1 MKVSRAKGVSMNAF
15 CRRRTYFLSGFDPRG
30 VSHYQ
35 RLFAGVLKQRGVRL
49 GPRQAGERITRWPL
63 AGRQAELAFL
73 HWDDIA
79 RAHWPI
85 HPWPILC
92 QLLGFAWIY
101 VSQGY
106 WLVTARLCPGVALCG
121 IYPSMV
127 LLLVLVLAL
136 AGAALAAALWLPL
149 APLVLSLMLWQGWRW
164 ADQLGVV
171 WLSRSILFTD
181 RLGKAR
187 DRTLPQRVH
196 ELAQAL
202 IALERNDPAA
212 EVLLVGHSS
221 GSFVMVMLA
230 AELRRQPAAASLLPR
245 LRLLSLGQN
254 LANLALYPAA
264 YSFRADLAVLATAPQ
279 LPWRDYSSY
288 HDLLCFAGVNPYR
301 ACGMPEPQ
309 GGSYP
314 QLELLD
320 LCTPRHLHHRRQ
332 WLGVLFD
339 LHFDYLRDAATG
351 VDLAGLI
358 AAEVAC

>member
-1 MKVSRAKGVSMNAF
+1 MVGGATGVSTTAF

-30 VSHYQ
+30 VAHYQ
-35 RLFAGVLKQRGVRL
+35 RLFAAVLKQRGVRL

-63 AGRQAELAFL
+63 AGRPAELVFL

-79 RAHWPI
+79 RAHWPT
-85 HPWPILC
+85 HPLLLLR

-101 VSQGY
+101 VSGGY
-106 WLVTARLCPGVALCG
+106 WLATARLCPGVALCG
-121 IYPSMV
+121 LYPLMV
-127 LLLVLVLAL
+127 SLSVLVLAL
-136 AGAALAAALWLPL
+136 AGAALAAAVWLPL
-149 APLVLSLMLWQGWRW
+149 APLVLVLVLWQGWRW
-164 ADQLGVV
+164 ADRLGVV

-187 DRTLPQRVH
+187 DRTLPQRVR

-202 IALERNDPAA
+202 IALEHNDPAA
-212 EVLLVGHSS
+212 EVVLVGHSS
-221 GSFVMVMLA
+221 GSLVLVMLA
-230 AELRRQPAAASLLPR
+230 AELRRQPAAASLLPK

-264 YSFRADLAVLATAPQ
+264 DAFRADLAGLAVEPR
-279 LPWRDYSSY
+279 LPWRDCSSH

-301 ACGMPEPQ
+301 ACGIPAPET
-309 GGSYP
+309 GSYP

-320 LCTPRHLHHRRQ
+320 LRTPRRLHHWWQ

-351 VDLAGLI
+351 VDLAGLM
-358 AAEVAC
+358 AAEVDC

>member
-1 MKVSRAKGVSMNAF
+1 MVGGATGVSTTAF

-30 VSHYQ
+30 VAQYQ

-49 GPRQAGERITRWPL
+49 GPRQAGERITRWSL
-63 AGRQAELAFL
+63 AGRPAELAFL

-79 RAHWPI
+79 RAHWPT
-85 HPWPILC
+85 HPWPLLR
-92 QLLGFAWIY
+92 QLLGFA
-101 VSQGY
+101 
-106 WLVTARLCPGVALCG
+106 LVYLTNLGFAYARVCPGVALCG
-121 IYPSMV
+121 LYPLMV

-136 AGAALAAALWLPL
+136 AGAALAAAVWLPL
-149 APLVLSLMLWQGWRW
+149 APLVLVLVLWQGWRW
-164 ADQLGVV
+164 ADRLGVV

-187 DRTLPQRVH
+187 DRTLPQRVR

-202 IALERNDPAA
+202 IALEHNDPAA
-212 EVLLVGHSS
+212 EVVLVGHSS

-230 AELRRQPAAASLLPR
+230 AELRRQPAAASLLPK

-264 YSFRADLAVLATAPQ
+264 DAFRADLAGLAVEPR
-279 LPWRDYSSY
+279 LPWRDCSSH

-301 ACGMPEPQ
+301 ACDMPAPES
-309 GGSYP
+309 GSYP

-320 LCTPRHLHHRRQ
+320 LRTPRRLHHWWQ

-358 AAEVAC
+358 AAEVDC

>member
-1 MKVSRAKGVSMNAF
+1 MVSGATGVSKTAF

-30 VSHYQ
+30 VAHYQ
-35 RLFAGVLKQRGVRL
+35 RLFAGVLKQRGLRL

-63 AGRQAELAFL
+63 AGRPAELAFL

-79 RAHWPI
+79 RDHWPT
-85 HPWPILC
+85 HPLVLLR

-106 WLVTARLCPGVALCG
+106 WLATARLCPGVALCG
-121 IYPSMV
+121 MYPLMV
-127 LLLVLVLAL
+127 SLLVLVLAL
-136 AGAALAAALWLPL
+136 VGAALAAAVWLPL
-149 APLVLSLMLWQGWRW
+149 APLVLALVLWQGWCW
-164 ADQLGVV
+164 ADRLGVV

-187 DRTLPQRVH
+187 DRTLPQRVR

-212 EVLLVGHSS
+212 EVVLVGHSS

-230 AELRRQPAAASLLPR
+230 AELRRLPAAASLLPR

-264 YSFRADLAVLATAPQ
+264 DAFRTDLAGLAVAPR
-279 LPWRDYSSY
+279 LPWRDCSSR

-301 ACGMPEPQ
+301 ACGMPEPD
-309 GGSYP
+309 GAPYP

-320 LCTPRHLHHRRQ
+320 LRTPRQLHHRWQ

>member
-1 MKVSRAKGVSMNAF
+1 MISGAIGVDTTAF

-30 VSHYQ
+30 VAHYQ

-49 GPRQAGERITRWPL
+49 GPRQAGERITRWLL
-63 AGRQAELAFL
+63 AGRAAELAFL

-79 RAHWPI
+79 RAHWPT
-85 HPWPILC
+85 HPLLLLR

-101 VSQGY
+101 VSRL
-106 WLVTARLCPGVALCG
+106 WLATARLCPGVALCG
-121 IYPSMV
+121 LYPLMV

-136 AGAALAAALWLPL
+136 AGAALSAAVWLPL
-149 APLVLSLMLWQGWRW
+149 APLVLVLVLRQGWRW
-164 ADQLGVV
+164 ADRLGVV

-187 DRTLPQRVH
+187 DRTLPQRVR
-196 ELAQAL
+196 ELAQVL

-212 EVLLVGHSS
+212 EVVLVGHSS

-230 AELRRQPAAASLLPR
+230 AELRRQSAAEPLLPK

-264 YSFRADLAVLATAPQ
+264 DAFRADLQLLAAEPR
-279 LPWRDYSSY
+279 LPWRDCSSR

-301 ACGMPEPQ
+301 ACGLPEAD

-320 LCTPRHLHHRRQ
+320 LRTPRQLRSRWQ

-339 LHFDYLRDAATG
+339 LHFDYLRDPATG
-351 VDLAGLI
+351 VDFAGLI